1 MQDEAIP
8 QGERAALVETHTAEG
23 GSVWAQ
29 PRLAE
34 NDGACRAGL
43 RGPGGEP
50 NGGNPTC
57 RGIFVVAYL
66 SGKNDVIEFVD
77 ALIVGKGRS
86 GCGADTG
93 DRAWPAS
100 SIGKVDSRTRK
111 RSGLFENHT
120 VARRRVIVVPLQH
133 WAKTRG
139 RTQHPFPIIRLD
151 GTTDRRTPQLLD

>member
-1 MQDEAIP
+1 
-8 QGERAALVETHTAEG
+8 
-23 GSVWAQ
+23 
-29 PRLAE
+29 
-34 NDGACRAGL
+34 
-43 RGPGGEP
+43 
-50 NGGNPTC
+50 
-57 RGIFVVAYL
+57 L

-120 VARRRVIVVPLQH
+120 VARRRVIVVPLQD

-151 GTTDRRTPQLLD
+151 GTTDRRTPQLLDRCEQRRVGLLERAPAGDDRGAAAWSELEELSAAWPSTSLATITTGS